1 MQIPN
6 QFRSSVSV
14 TDYKLGQINLSTRLL
29 LQGKP
34 YQLSIFALR
43 YQKPAQHPKQHN

>member
-6 QFRSSVSV
+6 QFRSAVLL
-14 TDYKLGQINLSTRLL
+14 TDNKFEQINLSTRLL

-43 YQKPAQHPKQHN
+43 Y